1 MRENEDKMEELESSL
16 FSQRSSFRSNR
27 GSVSVAFLFP
37 PQTIRR
43 TRNTR
48 VPSSPPCLD
57 CTNIHALSFVRGGSE

>member
-37 PQTIRR
+37 PGRFFEHVIRAFR
-43 TRNTR
+43 RLPLVGPHNNTR
-48 VPSSPPCLD
+48 D
-57 CTNIHALSFVRGGSE
+57 FVARGGGSE